1 MQKKTRRPLP
11 IAVIVMIDLLLTAAI
26 MLSFC
31 YFHHVKNFWG
41 TPTDIPTTGTGVIQD
56 FTKPSRP
63 LSTSQTPSTSIPTT
77 SKDPITSGSSSQGT
91 TTSPIT
97 TPPEPQ
103 YDFSGDFGYKFGS
116 LFSADNSVTVTE
128 DSYKS
133 HDIYMTLTS
142 FDGTYTQQYYKNGSY
157 SDEHVVYYLM
167 DVYVRNIENLYTAY
181 STASYVQLEDLVEI
195 DEAGSKFVETIA
207 AISGDLYLGF
217 NESKP
222 VIVRNGTI
230 LRQLSYIKSDI
241 CVLYWDGSMETISP
255 GEYNWDKIS
264 AKGPYQIWSFG
275 PELMDNNGNAK
286 KNINSSIWK
295 WNPRAAIGCVEPGH
309 YVFCVVS
316 GFRDKN
322 QRDENGVGINLD
334 ELAKIMEDAGCK
346 VAYNLDGGASTYGW
360 YRGDRLVQVSNANG
374 SVRHIS
380 DIICIGEIKGN
391 KQN

>member
-1 MQKKTRRPLP
+1 MQKKTKRPLP

-41 TPTDIPTTGTGVIQD
+41 TPTDTPTTGAGVIQD

-63 LSTSQTPSTSIPTT
+63 LLTSQTPSTSIPTT
-77 SKDPITSGSSSQGT
+77 SNGTAASGSSSQGT

-167 DVYVRNIENLYTAY
+167 DIYVRNIENLYTTY
-181 STASYVQLEDLVEI
+181 STATYVPLEDLVEI
-195 DEAGSKFVETIA
+195 DEAGSKFVDTIA
-207 AISGDLYLGF
+207 AISGDLFLGF

-255 GEYNWDKIS
+255 GEYNWGKIS

-316 GFRDKN
+316 GFRDTN